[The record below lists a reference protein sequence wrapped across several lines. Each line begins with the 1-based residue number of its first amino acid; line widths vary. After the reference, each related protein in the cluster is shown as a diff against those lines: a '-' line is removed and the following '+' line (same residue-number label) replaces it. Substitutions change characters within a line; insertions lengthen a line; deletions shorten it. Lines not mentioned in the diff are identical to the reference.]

1 MKQKLKTVL
10 KSIWWLMVI
19 TFITLF
25 LYKNLQ
31 TAASVIQKLPVT
43 TLFIA
48 FSSIVVA
55 KFFLVQAMYL
65 ALQRY
70 QVNLTYFRCFIIY
83 NVTQL
88 GKYIPGSIWQFVG
101 RISFYREENISN
113 DKIRDTLL
121 LETFWVVFSALA
133 IGLCLILLVQHQLLI
148 QLLSDLPRPL
158 THPYTLLTLAGL
170 IVLITLLFKKILI
183 KYAMRFMFSPGITLV
198 VSIIWICL
206 GFSFWITL
214 LPFTSNELSFVYI
227 IGLYAL
233 SYALGFAVPFAPA
246 GIGIRE
252 AVLVMGLLPYLDA
265 NTSIILATI
274 NRLFYIVSEIFLVL
288 ISSYLSVR
296 YTKESKT
303 T

>member
-1 MKQKLKTVL
+1 
-10 KSIWWLMVI
+10 MVI

-148 QLLSDLPRPL
+148 QLLSDLPGPL
-158 THPYTLLTLAGL
+158 THPYTSLTLAGL
-170 IVLITLLFKKILI
+170 IVLITLLFKKTLI
-183 KYAMRFMFSPGITLV
+183 KYAKRFMFSPGITLV

>member
-170 IVLITLLFKKILI
+170 IVLITLLFKKTLI
-183 KYAMRFMFSPGITLV
+183 KYAKRFMFSPGITLV

>member
-148 QLLSDLPRPL
+148 QLLSDLPGPL
-158 THPYTLLTLAGL
+158 THPYTSLTLAGL
-170 IVLITLLFKKILI
+170 IVLITLLFKKTLI
-183 KYAMRFMFSPGITLV
+183 KYAKRFMFSPGITLV

>member
-1 MKQKLKTVL
+1 
-10 KSIWWLMVI
+10 MVI

-170 IVLITLLFKKILI
+170 IVLITLLFKKTLI
-183 KYAMRFMFSPGITLV
+183 KYAKRFMFSPGITLV